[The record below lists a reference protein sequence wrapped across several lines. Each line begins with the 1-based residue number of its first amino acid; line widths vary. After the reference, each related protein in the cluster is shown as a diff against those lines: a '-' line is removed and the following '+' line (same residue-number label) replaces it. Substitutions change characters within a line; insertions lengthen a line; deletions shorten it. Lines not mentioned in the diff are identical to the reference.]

1 MAVGRGCGR
10 KKFRTLSFA
19 TPEKIRGT
27 PGSRVAA
34 SRRPPTRQWHAHTS
48 CACHSQGILTI
59 GAKAQEKWLTRFCFS
74 CHCGRPCARGGAR
87 PRSTCARRRS
97 RSGSPW
103 SMRHR
108 SRLARRSAGRSALA
122 TKNVALRSA
131 LERKWLLLLSDHT
144 GETFELLGVCRLIDL
159 VSRRTIDHLSVS
171 FTESKVLTWSL
182 FSLSPLNSKRERA
195 ERELTLL
202 TFSFTSHL

>member
-1 MAVGRGCGR
+1 MLARRCLSSTADSTVA
-10 KKFRTLSFA
+10 RTHIVCVPLTRNFDNRS
-19 TPEKIRGT
+19 K
-27 PGSRVAA
+27 GSR
-34 SRRPPTRQWHAHTS
+34 R
-48 CACHSQGILTI
+48 
-59 GAKAQEKWLTRFCFS
+59 QEKWLTWFCFS

-97 RSGSPW
+97 RSGLPW
-103 SMRHR
+103 SIRHR
-108 SRLARRSAGRSALA
+108 NRVARRSAGRSALA

-144 GETFELLGVCRLIDL
+144 GEKFELLGVCRLIDL

-182 FSLSPLNSKRERA
+182 FSM
-195 ERELTLL
+195 
-202 TFSFTSHL
+202 